1 MSRYIKPLA
10 IQYKRMAVDRVLKQ
24 KGIEFKKEKGKMTV
38 MIPYDS
44 IRDIYGEDDDTTVFN
59 ILENPSYYVKI
70 SDLFPSATENQVE
83 SEKTDFND
91 FISQKLD
98 KQGVA
103 RDILQKID
111 KK

>member
-1 MSRYIKPLA
+1 
-10 IQYKRMAVDRVLKQ
+10 
-24 KGIEFKKEKGKMTV
+24 
-38 MIPYDS
+38 
-44 IRDIYGEDDDTTVFN
+44 
-59 ILENPSYYVKI
+59 VKI